1 MRGFILQPTYNIEG
15 NRPVIHLYGRLENGE
30 AFLIRDDREVPHFY
44 IESGDVERARNLT
57 TIDLAPSP
65 RRTLEGKPVA
75 RVNLRL
81 PSDTPPLRDR
91 LISQGIRCYEADVRF
106 AMRFLIDRGIR
117 GSLEISSA
125 GRQEPGGVR
134 VYHNPEIQ
142 PERWAPELSVL
153 SIDIETDPEAR
164 RLFSIALHG
173 CGASEVLVV
182 NPGNDSVPEG
192 TRSFRGQGELMQAF
206 AARIQEFDPD
216 VLTGWNVVDFDLKV
230 LERLAGASGV
240 ALLLGRDQRPL
251 RLRPS
256 RSPWSSFEASI
267 TGRVV
272 VDGIHLLRGSFVKM
286 EHYSLDFVA
295 REILGEGKTLS
306 GDRAQTILD
315 HYLHDR
321 ARLVEYNL
329 NDARLVLDIL
339 KRLKL
344 IELAVERSL
353 LTGLPIERIAGS
365 VAAFDFLYLNQ
376 LHRRSI
382 VAPSVG
388 AGGTAGAGSDPGGH
402 VIQPEPGL
410 YRNVLVFDF
419 ESLYPSLI
427 RTFEID
433 PLGHR
438 PKPES
443 GEDLIVAPNGASFR
457 RQTGVLSQ
465 LLAELL
471 PRRKA
476 AKASGDEVTS
486 HAIKILM
493 NSFYGVLG
501 TPACRFHAPQLAG
514 AITSFGRTLLQWSKE
529 RLESYGVQVIYGDT
543 DSLFVLSSREQP
555 QEALALGQDLAK
567 TLNSDLATHIQAT
580 WRVES
585 HLKLQFETLYR
596 KLHIPTIRQGE
607 AGARKRYVGVVGER
621 DSEKLV
627 FTGMEVVRRDWTELA
642 REVQKEL
649 YRRLFSE
656 QRLDDYLKQVVDDVR
671 RAHLDGQLI
680 YHKALRKDL
689 SDYSHNPPHVAAAR
703 KMEHRSGRL
712 ISYYMT
718 HNGPEPIQK
727 LESPIDHEHYV
738 QKQIRPVAEPL
749 LKLLGLDF
757 DKVIGDDRQLE
768 LF

>member
-1 MRGFILQPTYNIEG
+1 MRGFILQPTYNIER
-15 NRPVIHLYGRLENGE
+15 NHSVIHLYGRLENGE
-30 AFLIRDDREVPHFY
+30 AFLIRDDSEVPYFY
-44 IESGDVERARNLT
+44 IESEDVERARHLA
-57 TIDLAPSP
+57 TIDLAPSQ
-65 RRTLEGKPVA
+65 RRTLEGKPVT

-125 GRQEPGGVR
+125 GLQEPGGSR

-142 PERWAPELSVL
+142 PERWAPVLSVL

-173 CGASEVLVV
+173 CGTSEVLVV
-182 NPGNDSVPEG
+182 NPGNDAVPEG
-192 TRSFRGQGELMQAF
+192 TRSFRGQDELMQAF
-206 AARIQEFDPD
+206 AMRIQELDPD

-306 GDRAQTILD
+306 GDRGQTILD

-388 AGGTAGAGSDPGGH
+388 AGGTASAGSDPGGH

-410 YRNVLVFDF
+410 YRHVLVFDF
-419 ESLYPSLI
+419 ESLDPSLI

-433 PLGHR
+433 PLGYR

-514 AITSFGRTLLQWSKE
+514 AITSFGRTLLQWSKQ

-596 KLHIPTIRQGE
+596 KLHIPTTRQGE
-607 AGARKRYVGVVGER
+607 TGARKRYVGLVGEG
-621 DSEKLV
+621 DSERLV

-671 RAHLDGQLI
+671 RAHLDDQLI

-703 KMEHRSGRL
+703 KMERRSGRL

>member
-1 MRGFILQPTYNIEG
+1 MRGFILQPTYHIER
-15 NRPVIHLYGRLENGE
+15 NHPVIHLYGRLETGE
-30 AFLIRDDREVPHFY
+30 AFLIRDDREIPHFY
-44 IESGDVERARNLT
+44 IGSQDLERARNLA
-57 TIDLAPSP
+57 TIDPAPSG
-65 RRTLEGKPVA
+65 RRTLDGKPVA

-91 LISQGIRCYEADVRF
+91 LIRQGIRCYEADVRF

-125 GRQEPGGVR
+125 GRQEPGGGR

-142 PERWAPELSVL
+142 PERWVPELSVL

-192 TRSFRGQGELMQAF
+192 TRSFREQDELLHAF
-206 AARIQEFDPD
+206 TTRIQELDPD

-230 LERLAGASGV
+230 LERVAGASGV

-329 NDARLVLDIL
+329 TDARLVLEIL
-339 KRLKL
+339 NRLKL

-353 LTGLPIERIAGS
+353 LTGLPIDRIAGS
-365 VAAFDFLYLNQ
+365 VAAFDFLYLSQ

-388 AGGTAGAGSDPGGH
+388 AGGSASAGSDPGGY

-433 PLGHR
+433 PLGYR
-438 PKPES
+438 PQPNPD
-443 GEDLIVAPNGASFR
+443 EDLIVSPNGASFR
-457 RQTGVLSQ
+457 RQTGILTQ
-465 LLAELL
+465 LLEELL

-476 AKASGDEVTS
+476 AKASGDQVSS

-514 AITSFGRTLLQWSKE
+514 AITSFGRNLLQWSKQC
-529 RLESYGVQVIYGDT
+529 LESYGFQVIYGDT
-543 DSLFVLSSREQP
+543 DSLFLLSRKEQA
-555 QEALALGQDLAK
+555 EAAQALGHDLAK
-567 TLNSDLATHIQAT
+567 RLNNDLATHIQET

-585 HLKLQFETLYR
+585 HLKLQFEKLYR
-596 KLHIPTIRQGE
+596 KLHIPTTRQGG
-607 AGARKRYVGVVGER
+607 AGARKRYVGLVGAG
-621 DSEKLV
+621 DSEELV

-642 REVQKEL
+642 RQVQREL

-656 QRLDDYLKQVVDDVR
+656 QRLDEYLRQIVYDMR
-671 RAHLDGQLI
+671 RARLDDQLI
-680 YHKALRKDL
+680 YHKALRKEL

-703 KMEHRSGRL
+703 KMDHRSGRL

-749 LKLLGLDF
+749 LKLLALDF
-757 DKVIGDDRQLE
+757 AKVIGDDRQME

>member
-1 MRGFILQPTYNIEG
+1 MRGFVLQPTYHIER
-15 NRPVIHLYGRLENGE
+15 NRPVIHLYGRLETGE
-30 AFLIRDDREVPHFY
+30 SFLMRDDREIPHFY
-44 IESGDVERARNLT
+44 IESSDAERVNALARF
-57 TIDLAPSP
+57 DLAPSQ
-65 RRTLEGKPVA
+65 RRTLAGKPVA

-81 PSDTPPLRDR
+81 PSDTPPLRDHLVR
-91 LISQGIRCYEADVRF
+91 QGIRCYEADVRF

-117 GSLEISSA
+117 GSLEISST
-125 GRQEPGGVR
+125 GRQQSDGSR

-142 PERWAPELSVL
+142 PDRWAPELSVL

-164 RLFSIALHG
+164 RLFSVALYG
-173 CGASEVLVV
+173 CGTSEVLVV
-182 NPGNDSVPEG
+182 NPGDDPVPEG
-192 TRSFRGQGELMQAF
+192 TRTFRGQEELMRAF
-206 AARIQEFDPD
+206 AGRIQELDPD
-216 VLTGWNVVDFDLKV
+216 VLTGWNVVDFDLNV
-230 LERLAGASGV
+230 LERLAAASGV

-295 REILGEGKTLS
+295 REILGEGKTL
-306 GDRAQTILD
+306 GGNRAQTILD
-315 HYLHDR
+315 TYLHDR
-321 ARLVEYNL
+321 GRLVEYNL
-329 NDARLVLDIL
+329 TDARLVLDIL
-339 KRLKL
+339 TRLKL
-344 IELAVERSL
+344 IDLAVERSL
-353 LTGLPIERIAGS
+353 LTGLPIDRIAGS
-365 VAAFDFLYLNQ
+365 VAAFDFLYLSQ

-388 AGGTAGAGSDPGGH
+388 SVGGATAGSDPGGH
-402 VIQPEPGL
+402 VIHPEPGL
-410 YRNVLVFDF
+410 YPNVLVFDF

-433 PLGHR
+433 PLGYR
-438 PKPES
+438 PGPEP

-457 RQTGVLSQ
+457 RQTGVLTQ
-465 LLAELL
+465 LLEELL
-471 PRRKA
+471 PRRTA
-476 AKASGDEVTS
+476 AKASGDQVTS

-501 TPACRFHAPQLAG
+501 TPACRFHSPRLAG
-514 AITSFGRTLLQWSKE
+514 AITSFGRTLLRWSKE
-529 RLESYGVQVIYGDT
+529 RLESYGFQVIYGDT
-543 DSLFVLSSREQP
+543 DSLFVLSRKEQAE
-555 QEALALGQDLAK
+555 EALTLGQDLAEK
-567 TLNSDLATHIQAT
+567 LNSDLAAHIQQT
-580 WRVES
+580 WRVKS
-585 HLKLQFETLYR
+585 HLKLQFEQLYR
-596 KLHIPTIRQGE
+596 KLHIPTTRQGG
-607 AGARKRYVGVVGER
+607 AGARKRYVGLVGGG
-621 DSEKLV
+621 DSEELV

-642 REVQKEL
+642 RQVQKEL

-656 QRLDDYLKQVVDDVR
+656 QPLDDYLKQVVDDTR
-671 RAHLDGQLI
+671 RARLDDQLI
-680 YHKALRKDL
+680 YHKALRKEL
-689 SDYSHNPPHVAAAR
+689 GDYSHNPPHVAAAR
-703 KMEHRSGRL
+703 KMDHRSGRL

-727 LESPIDHEHYV
+727 LESTIDHEHYV

-757 DKVIGDDRQLE
+757 AKVIGDDRQLE

>member
-1 MRGFILQPTYNIEG
+1 MRGFILQPTYSIEQ
-15 NRPVIHLYGRLENGE
+15 NRPVIQLYGRLETGE
-30 AFLIRDDREVPHFY
+30 SFLIRDDREVPHFY
-44 IESGDVERARNLT
+44 IESSDAERTDALAT
-57 TIDLAPSP
+57 FDPAPSQ
-65 RRTLEGKPVA
+65 RRTLAGKSVA

-91 LISQGIRCYEADVRF
+91 LVRQGIRCYEADVRF

-117 GSLEISSA
+117 GSLEIRSA
-125 GRQEPGGVR
+125 GQPEPRGSR
-134 VYHNPEIQ
+134 VYHNPDIQ
-142 PERWAPELSVL
+142 PHRWAPELSVL

-164 RLFSIALHG
+164 RLFSIALYG
-173 CGASEVLVV
+173 CGASEVLLV
-182 NPGNDSVPEG
+182 NPGDDPVPEG
-192 TRSFRGQGELMQAF
+192 TRSFRAQDELLRAL
-206 AARIQEFDPD
+206 ATRIQELDPD

-240 ALLLGRDQRPL
+240 TLLLGRDQRPL

-321 ARLVEYNL
+321 GRLVEYNL
-329 NDARLVLDIL
+329 NDARLVLEIL
-339 KRLKL
+339 NRLKL

-353 LTGLPIERIAGS
+353 LTGLPIDRVAGS
-365 VAAFDFLYLNQ
+365 VAAFDFLYLDQ
-376 LHRRSI
+376 LHRRGI

-388 AGGTAGAGSDPGGH
+388 SDWTASAGSDPGGH

-433 PLGHR
+433 PLGYR
-438 PKPES
+438 PTSEP
-443 GEDLIVAPNGASFR
+443 GEDLIVAPNGAPFR
-457 RQTGVLSQ
+457 RQPGVLTQ
-465 LLAELL
+465 LLEELL

-476 AKASGDEVTS
+476 AKSSGDQVTS

-514 AITSFGRTLLQWSKE
+514 AVTSFGRTLLQWSKQ
-529 RLESYGVQVIYGDT
+529 RLESYGFQVIYGDT
-543 DSLFVLSSREQP
+543 DSLFVLSRKEQP
-555 QEALALGQDLAK
+555 DEALALGQDLARN
-567 TLNSDLATHIQAT
+567 LNADLATHIRTT

-585 HLKLQFETLYR
+585 HLKLQFEKLYR
-596 KLHIPTIRQGE
+596 KLHIPTTRQGGT
-607 AGARKRYVGVVGER
+607 GARKRYVGLVGEG
-621 DSEKLV
+621 DEEELV

-642 REVQKEL
+642 RQVQREL

-656 QRLDDYLKQVVDDVR
+656 QRLDDYLEQVVDDIR
-671 RAHLDGQLI
+671 REHLDDQLI
-680 YHKALRKDL
+680 YHKALRKEL

-703 KMEHRSGRL
+703 KMDNRSSRL
-712 ISYYMT
+712 ISYYVT

-757 DKVIGDDRQLE
+757 AKVIGDDRQLE

>member
-1 MRGFILQPTYNIEG
+1 MRGFILQPTYHIER
-15 NRPVIHLYGRLENGE
+15 NRSVIHLYGRLETGE

-44 IESGDVERARNLT
+44 IETSDAERASTLA

-65 RRTLEGKPVA
+65 RRTLAGQPVA
-75 RVNLRL
+75 RVNLYL
-81 PSDTPPLRDR
+81 PSDTPPLRDH
-91 LISQGIRCYEADVRF
+91 LIRQGIRCYEADVRF

-125 GRQEPGGVR
+125 GRQEPGGQVI
-134 VYHNPEIQ
+134 YGNPEIQ
-142 PERWAPELSVL
+142 PERWAPALSVL

-164 RLFSIALHG
+164 RLFSIALYG
-173 CGASEVLVV
+173 CGAAEVLLV
-182 NPGNDSVPEG
+182 NPGEDPVPEG
-192 TRSFRGQGELMQAF
+192 TRSFPGQEELMRAF
-206 AARIQEFDPD
+206 ARRIQELDPD
-216 VLTGWNVVDFDLKV
+216 VLTGWNVVDFDLRV

-272 VDGIHLLRGSFVKM
+272 LDGIHLLRGSFVKM

-295 REILGEGKTLS
+295 REVLGEGKTL
-306 GDRAQTILD
+306 GENGAQTILD
-315 HYLHDR
+315 TYLHDR
-321 ARLVEYNL
+321 RRMVEYNL
-329 NDARLVLDIL
+329 NDAHLVLEIL
-339 KRLKL
+339 NRLKL
-344 IELAVERSL
+344 IDLTVERSL
-353 LTGLPIERIAGS
+353 LTGLPLDRVAGS
-365 VAAFDFLYLNQ
+365 VAAFDFLYLSQ
-376 LHRRSI
+376 LHRRGI

-388 AGGTAGAGSDPGGH
+388 SEETTNAGSDPGGY
-402 VIQPEPGL
+402 VINPEPGL

-419 ESLYPSLI
+419 ESLYPNLI

-433 PLGHR
+433 PLGYR
-438 PKPES
+438 PDPEP
-443 GEDLIVAPNGASFR
+443 GEDLIVAPNGALFR
-457 RQTGVLSQ
+457 RQTGVLTE
-465 LLAELL
+465 LLKELL

-476 AKASGDEVTS
+476 AKASGDQVTS
-486 HAIKILM
+486 QAIKILM

-501 TPACRFHAPQLAG
+501 TPTCRFHAPKLAG
-514 AITSFGRTLLQWSKE
+514 AITSFGRTLLQWSKQ

-543 DSLFVLSSREQP
+543 DSLFVLSNRDQA
-555 QEALALGQDLAK
+555 QEALAFGHDLARKLNTDLAK
-567 TLNSDLATHIQAT
+567 HIGTT

-585 HLKLQFETLYR
+585 HLKLQFEKLYR
-596 KLHIPTIRQGE
+596 KLHIPTTRQGG
-607 AGARKRYVGVVGER
+607 AGARKRYVGLVGEG
-621 DSEKLV
+621 DSEALL

-642 REVQKEL
+642 RRVQKEL

-656 QRLDDYLKQVVDDVR
+656 QRLDDYLKQVVDDLR
-671 RAHLDGQLI
+671 RARLDDQLI
-680 YHKALRKDL
+680 YHKALHKEL

-703 KMEHRSGRL
+703 KMDHRSGRL

-727 LESPIDHEHYV
+727 LESPIDREHYV

-757 DKVIGDDRQLE
+757 AKVIGDDRQLE

>member
-1 MRGFILQPTYNIEG
+1 MRGFILQPTYQIER
-15 NRPVIHLYGRLENGE
+15 NLPVIHLYGRLETGG
-30 AFLIRDDREVPHFY
+30 AFLIRDDREIPHFY
-44 IESGDVERARNLT
+44 IESREVERARNLA
-57 TIDLAPSP
+57 TIDLAPSG
-65 RRTLEGKPVA
+65 RRTLDGKPVT

-81 PSDTPPLRDR
+81 PSDTPPLRDH
-91 LISQGIRCYEADVRF
+91 LIRQGIRCYEADVRF

-125 GRQEPGGVR
+125 GRQQPGGAHI
-134 VYHNPEIQ
+134 YDNPEVQ
-142 PERWAPELSVL
+142 PKRWAPELSVL

-164 RLFSIALHG
+164 RLFSIALYG
-173 CGASEVLVV
+173 CGASEVLLV
-182 NPGNDSVPEG
+182 NPSDDPVPEG
-192 TRSFRGQGELMQAF
+192 TQSFRGQDELMRAF
-206 AARIQEFDPD
+206 ATRVQELDPD
-216 VLTGWNVVDFDLKV
+216 VLTGWNVIDFDLKV

-240 ALLLGRDQRPL
+240 TLILGRDQRPL

-272 VDGIHLLRGSFVKM
+272 IDGIHLLRGSFVKM

-306 GDRAQTILD
+306 GNRAQTILD
-315 HYLHDR
+315 NYLHDR

-329 NDARLVLDIL
+329 TDARLVLEIL
-339 KRLKL
+339 NRLKL

-353 LTGLPIERIAGS
+353 LTGLPIDRIAGS

-376 LHRRSI
+376 LHRREI
-382 VAPSVG
+382 VARSV
-388 AGGTAGAGSDPGGH
+388 GTAGTASAGSDPGGH

-433 PLGHR
+433 PLGYR
-438 PKPES
+438 PKPEP

-457 RQTGVLSQ
+457 RQTGVLTR
-465 LLAELL
+465 LLEELL

-476 AKASGDEVTS
+476 AKASGDHVTS

-514 AITSFGRTLLQWSKE
+514 AITSFGRTLLQWSKQ
-529 RLESYGVQVIYGDT
+529 RLESYGYQVIYGDT
-543 DSLFVLSSREQP
+543 DSLFVLSQKGPP
-555 QEALALGQDLAK
+555 QEALGLGQDLAK
-567 TLNSDLATHIQAT
+567 NLNTDLATHIQTT

-585 HLKLQFETLYR
+585 HLTLQFEKLYR
-596 KLHIPTIRQGE
+596 KLHIPMTRQGGV
-607 AGARKRYVGVVGER
+607 GARKRYVGLVGEG
-621 DSEKLV
+621 DSEDLV

-642 REVQKEL
+642 RQVQKEL

-656 QRLDDYLKQVVDDVR
+656 QRLDDYLKQVVDDIR
-671 RAHLDGQLI
+671 RARLDDQLI

-703 KMEHRSGRL
+703 KMDHRSGRL

-718 HNGPEPIQK
+718 YNGPEPIQK

-757 DKVIGDDRQLE
+757 AKVIGDDRQLE